1 MSRLG
6 QQHQESILASQ
17 FNVVRGIL
25 KPILRISRPSGASGF
40 HTFPQSAASLLNAQT
55 GNLKLVR
62 TLLGQAAIDVTA
74 NIYTHVS
81 PEKEREG
88 ALAIERAIYVDRS
101 PLFPIR
107 GTGTTRRQSIE
118 GWK

>member
-6 QQHQESILASQ
+6 RQHQESILASQ

-62 TLLGQAAIDVTA
+62 TLLGHAAINVTA
-74 NIYTHVS
+74 NIYTRVS
-81 PEKEREG
+81 PEKEREA
-88 ALAIERAIYVDRS
+88 ALAIERAIYVDRFRVVPNS
-101 PLFPIR
+101 GNRNNSAAIN
-107 GTGTTRRQSIE
+107 
-118 GWK
+118 